1 MATPTRPAAGP
12 SSAANATPGSR
23 RLAASAASRGAA
35 AAARP
40 AAPAGPPVAK
50 QAATPAA
57 PEKAAAAPVL
67 DAADDSMPTPAN
79 LAPVGADKAAAAAD
93 KPAARPSARL
103 AAQAPAAGGARR
115 PGSTARHE
123 KAATGRH
130 DKPATARHGKPGT
143 GRYQQK
149 SGGYGRYVVFGL
161 IALVVIGALSYGP
174 VTRSMAMGK
183 LDAAKGDEAIL
194 AADAYMKLVEGNPS
208 YLRMLVKENHGP
220 VEAQVHVAKE
230 AKEFSSLVVICERP
244 LSDPPPAAD
253 GKPAAA
259 ASDASLKVVTQDQ
272 RILALDAATAIYV
285 PETMTKEL
293 LPDDLAKW
301 AKDGGYKTEL
311 SLAAMR
317 LIAKAR
323 PKYAMDTLLSIA
335 TAAGQDA
342 QRTEAAIDAIAATTE
357 ADNLGYSINLLGSRV
372 SDLAVSRTK
381 LTDNIIK
388 LSSPDHLASLVALLS
403 SPKDEV
409 RAIAIEAMGGP
420 HMQLGDSPADYHKRE
435 ELGKNITPK
444 LDEKTPPVELAATL
458 KAVKGLRLIG
468 ARDAVLALV
477 PKLKTLHLEGIS
489 AGFMSD
495 LLGKALIST
504 LQPADAGKDA
514 KGGAEAAAEAVKLAT
529 EARTQSE
536 DLITKLIAALDDDA
550 SRAIAAGALME
561 ISDPSFLSLRA
572 GLDKL
577 QAHGENPDCFTALTV
592 LVDKTYNRSDVVKA
606 NGKDLEKWKDFLA
619 SDRPHF
625 DRVKEIL
632 DWMATH
638 KNNLQIGDGRHKA
651 ELGEA
656 KDYIAK
662 AQEELDAWLMDPKFV
677 SPLGLTKSQISSLV
691 KDLKM
696 KGKDV
701 RSAFAGST
709 E

>member
-1 MATPTRPAAGP
+1 MATPTRPTAGP
-12 SSAANATPGSR
+12 SAAAHATPGSR
-23 RLAASAASRGAA
+23 RLAASGSSR
-35 AAARP
+35 R
-40 AAPAGPPVAK
+40 AGPPPPVRERPPRRPPP
-50 QAATPAA
+50 AARAPAA
-57 PEKAAAAPVL
+57 PEAQAQQPAIPAQEA
-67 DAADDSMPTPAN
+67 AADDALSTPAN
-79 LAPVGADKAAAAAD
+79 LVPAAAD
-93 KPAARPSARL
+93 KPPVRPSARL

-130 DKPATARHGKPGT
+130 DRPATARHGKPVT
-143 GRYQQK
+143 ARHQRS
-149 SGGYGRYVVFGL
+149 SGGFGRYVVFGL

-174 VTRSMAMGK
+174 VTRSMAVGK
-183 LDAAKGDEAIL
+183 LDAAKGDEALL

-208 YLRMLVKENHGP
+208 YLRLLIKDNHGP
-220 VEAQVHVAKE
+220 VEAQVHIAKE
-230 AKEFSSLVVICERP
+230 AKQFTSLVQISERP
-244 LSDPPPAAD
+244 LSDPPPPAD
-253 GKPAAA
+253 GKPVAAP
-259 ASDASLKVVTQDQ
+259 SDPSLKMVTQDQ

-285 PETMTKEL
+285 PETMSGEL

-301 AKDGGYKTEL
+301 AKEGGFKTEL

-357 ADNLGYSINLLGSRV
+357 ADNLGYSIGLLGSRV

-388 LSSPDHLASLVALLS
+388 LSSPGQLSSLVGLLS

-420 HMQLGDSPADYHKRE
+420 HMQLGDSPADYHQRE

-514 KGGAEAAAEAVKLAT
+514 KGGPEAAAEAVKIAT
-529 EARTQSE
+529 TARTQSE

-561 ISDPSFLSLRA
+561 STEPSYHTLRA
-572 GLDKL
+572 GHAKL
-577 QAHGENPDCFTALTV
+577 HAHGENPECFTALTV

-606 NGKDLEKWKDFLA
+606 NGKDLEKWKEFLA
-619 SDRPHF
+619 ADRPHF

-632 DWMATH
+632 EWMATH

-677 SPLGLTKSQISSLV
+677 SPLGMTKSQITSLV

>member
-12 SSAANATPGSR
+12 SAAANATPGSR
-23 RLAASAASRGAA
+23 RLPASAGSRRAA
-35 AAARP
+35 AVGARP
-40 AAPAGPPVAK
+40 AAPAAPPPAK
-50 QAATPAA
+50 AATAAAATPAA
-57 PEKAAAAPVL
+57 LAPPPSAAPIDPAAH
-67 DAADDSMPTPAN
+67 DALPTPSI
-79 LAPVGADKAAAAAD
+79 LAPVAAVD

-103 AAQAPAAGGARR
+103 GAAPAAAAARR
-115 PGSTARHE
+115 PGSTARQD
-123 KAATGRH
+123 KA
-130 DKPATARHGKPGT
+130 ATARHGKAGT
-143 GRYQQK
+143 ARHPRS
-149 SGGYGRYVVFGL
+149 SGGYGRFVVFGL
-161 IALVVIGALSYGP
+161 IALVVIGAFCYGP
-174 VTRSMAMGK
+174 VTRSMALGK
-183 LDAAKGDEAIL
+183 LDAAKGDDALL
-194 AADAYMKLVEGNPS
+194 AADAYMKLVDGNPS
-208 YLRMLVKENHGP
+208 YLRMLVRDNHGP

-230 AKEFSSLVVICERP
+230 AKLFSSLVMICERP
-244 LSDPPPAAD
+244 LSDPPPSMD
-253 GKPAAA
+253 GKPVAG
-259 ASDASLKVVTQDQ
+259 ASDAGLKTVTQDQ
-272 RILALDAATAIYV
+272 RILALDAAGAIYQ
-285 PETMTKEL
+285 PDAMAAEL
-293 LPDDLAKW
+293 LPDELAKW

-317 LIAKAR
+317 LIIKTR

-342 QRTEAAIDAIAATTE
+342 QRTEAAIDAIAALTE
-357 ADNLGYSINLLGSRV
+357 SDNLGYSINLLGSRV

-381 LTDNIIK
+381 LTDNITK
-388 LSSPDHLASLVALLS
+388 LSSPHNLPSLVALLS

-420 HMQLGDSPADYHKRE
+420 HMQLGDSPADYHQRE
-435 ELGKNITPK
+435 ELGKSITPK
-444 LDEKTPPVELAATL
+444 LDDKTPPVELAATL

-477 PKLKTLHLEGIS
+477 PKLATLHLEGIS
-489 AGFMSD
+489 PAFMSD
-495 LLGKALIST
+495 LLGKALISSG
-504 LQPADAGKDA
+504 QPADAGKDA
-514 KGGAEAAAEAVKLAT
+514 KGGPEAAAAAVKIAS
-529 EARTQSE
+529 EARAQSE
-536 DLITKLIAALDDDA
+536 DLIGKLIAALDDDA
-550 SRAIAAGALME
+550 SRAIAAGALMA
-561 ISDPSFLSLRA
+561 ITDPSFLSLRA

-577 QAHGENPDCFTALTV
+577 LAHGDNPDCFTALTV
-592 LVDKTYNRSDVVKA
+592 LVDKTYNRSDVAKA
-606 NGKDLEKWKDFLA
+606 CGKELDKWKDFLA

-632 DWMATH
+632 EWMATH

-677 SPLGLTKSQISSLV
+677 SPLGMTKSQITSLV